1 MKKTCYYNN
10 VSVST
15 YAGAIWRM
23 FKDNNNSAKC
33 KLFKVIGV
41 IIKIGSKIFEL
52 MLISLER
59 IFKKYVNIYSF
70 IFDFHLALILKAIN

>member
-1 MKKTCYYNN
+1 
-10 VSVST
+10 
-15 YAGAIWRM
+15 M
-23 FKDNNNSAKC
+23 FKDNNHSAKY

-59 IFKKYVNIYSF
+59 IKKYVNIYSF
-70 IFDFHLALILKAIN
+70 IFNFH

>member
-1 MKKTCYYNN
+1 MKKTCYYNS

-23 FKDNNNSAKC
+23 FKDNNSAKY
-33 KLFKVIGV
+33 KLFKVIRV

-59 IFKKYVNIYSF
+59 IKKYANIYSF
-70 IFDFHLALILKAIN
+70 LFNFH